1 MGRMKNI
8 RFNPKLKE
16 LARHL
21 RKNSTLAEVL
31 LWNVLKGRNVKG
43 YRFNRQKPIDEFIVD
58 FYCHELKVV
67 IEIDGVT
74 HDWKVKKD
82 MMRQKKLETLGITV
96 LRFLDSDVRDNMQGV
111 LLSIGEWIDLWEIR
125 NQ

>member
-8 RFNPKLKE
+8 RFNPRLKE

-31 LWNVLKGRNVKG
+31 LWNVLKRRNVKG

-74 HDWKVKKD
+74 HDWNVKKD

-96 LRFLDSDVRDNMQGV
+96 LRFLDSDVRDNMEGV
-111 LLSIGEWIDLWEIR
+111 LLSIGEWIDLWERR

>member
-1 MGRMKNI
+1 MKNI
-8 RFNPKLKE
+8 RINPRLKE

-31 LWNVLKGRNVKG
+31 LWNVLKRRNVKG

-96 LRFLDSDVRDNMQGV
+96 LRFLDSDVRDNMEGV
-111 LLSIGEWIDLWEIR
+111 LLSIGEWIDLWERR

>member
-96 LRFLDSDVRDNMQGV
+96 LRFLDSDVRDNMEGV
-111 LLSIGEWIDLWEIR
+111 LLSIGERIDLWEKR

>member
-96 LRFLDSDVRDNMQGV
+96 LRFLDSDVRDNMEGV
-111 LLSIGEWIDLWEIR
+111 LLSIGEWIDLWERR